1 MSSNS
6 QVLDLD
12 ILRPKTRN
20 VKIGGREFDLSF
32 IPVGITYEIDALVR
46 QVLTLNLK
54 ELGKNGEETKKGL
67 DLSVKLCVCF
77 LQFKDPTCSEAWFLA
92 NVSPAQTEKLATIIQ
107 ETLQESYEG
116 IQKYGK
122 N

>member
-1 MSSNS
+1 MNS
-6 QVLDLD
+6 QVQDLD

-32 IPVGITYEIDALVR
+32 IPVGITYEVDEIVR
-46 QVLTLNLK
+46 QIVKLDLK
-54 ELGKNGEETKKGL
+54 ELAKNGEETKKGL
-67 DLSVKLCVCF
+67 DLSVKLCVTF
-77 LQFKDPTCSEAWFLA
+77 LQFKDPTCDMSWFLA
-92 NVSPAQTEKLATIIQ
+92 NVSPIQTEKLANIIQ
-107 ETLQESYEG
+107 ETLQESYKG